1 MIERENIRFIKFKNG
16 ENIIAFT
23 KDDYDTHIEVTR
35 PIALIFEN
43 YEEDDDQQLVKIKE
57 WIPPLIA
64 KFETVTVDKKDIFF
78 ILEVQDMFV
87 EHYLE
92 LSKLFFEVTTKDEEE
107 KRKKAIKD
115 FADNSV
121 VSLEDIW
128 NSIKKH

>member
-1 MIERENIRFIKFKNG
+1 M
-16 ENIIAFT
+16 
-23 KDDYDTHIEVTR
+23 
-35 PIALIFEN
+35 
-43 YEEDDDQQLVKIKE
+43 EDDDQQLVKIKE

-64 KFETVTVDKKDIFF
+64 RFQTVTIDKKDIFF

-92 LSKLFFEVTTKDEEE
+92 LSELFFEVTPKDEEE
-107 KRKKAIKD
+107 KRKKAIKEHS
-115 FADNSV
+115 DNSI